1 MKEKDVMNG
10 KPNAN
15 NLHYLIAPLLVAL
28 ALSTLAPV
36 VVSANAQGG
45 NNNPNKIL
53 GSPEFVLNIL
63 GKKEGWNPE
72 GDFSN
77 PDRHTIFVPENGD
90 STIWITQAPR
100 KSGEPFAVL
109 DGNGCDEDGAK
120 LQLGDGYFAVYI
132 VALGKPGGAGSTLDG
147 VVPDPNTGEALLC
160 LGALDT
166 NQLKPHG
173 KQPVW
178 GDYTSLFYITE
189 AQMVDYFLALGFNET
204 MSADLA
210 SLTMTYFMSIG
221 NYMDVDPDPLVTT
234 PGIWIFDFFD
244 FIVEVLPTI
253 LDELGEE
260 PPTELNYGE
269 YYWDLKNKGIKHLQV
284 RFYHIKPRDWDYF
297 ADTAI

>member
-1 MKEKDVMNG
+1 MHVKA
-10 KPNAN
+10 NAN
-15 NLHYLIAPLLVAL
+15 KLHYLATLLLVVL
-28 ALSTLAPV
+28 ALST
-36 VVSANAQGG
+36 SASMVISVNAQSG

-63 GKKEGWNPE
+63 GKKDGWNPE

-90 STIWITQAPR
+90 STIWISQAPR

-132 VALGKPGGAGSTLDG
+132 VALGKPGGEGTLEGGVMRDPVTGS
-147 VVPDPNTGEALLC
+147 ALLY

-166 NQLKPHG
+166 KELKPHG
-173 KQPVW
+173 KQPIW
-178 GDYTSLFYITE
+178 GDYSSLFYITE
-189 AQMVDYFLALGFNET
+189 DQMILYFDALLHDITTATN
-204 MSADLA
+204 LA
-210 SLTMTYFMSIG
+210 SLIMSYFMSIG
-221 NYMDVDPDPLVTT
+221 NYMEDVYPGDGVNT

-244 FIVEVLPTI
+244 FIVEVLP
-253 LDELGEE
+253 DLGIV
-260 PPTELNYGE
+260 LNYGE
-269 YYWDLKNKGIKHLQV
+269 YYWDLKNNGIKHLQV

-297 ADTAI
+297 SATAI